1 MSELKQRVRR
11 PPKGNDLTEEHLD
24 RMNIG
29 RRYWSATL
37 QGIQPGVHRDAI
49 QLYLRD
55 WENNWNT
62 GWGVFL
68 WGANSVGKTFAAA
81 AILKELSRRGH
92 SCYCVLSD
100 VLKSAYI
107 DGQRF
112 DPEQSIVQ
120 RVESVDVLV
129 LEDLGK
135 EYSGKGSGWAEL
147 CFENMIRKRS
157 RNLLPTLITTN
168 LDPKSFRDRYDKSA
182 ASIAMES
189 MISVE
194 VKGTDMRRAAAI
206 RKTTEYQS
214 QRRK

>member
-1 MSELKQRVRR
+1 
-11 PPKGNDLTEEHLD
+11 
-24 RMNIG
+24 MNIG
-29 RRYWSATL
+29 RRYWQATL
-37 QGIQPGVHRDAI
+37 DGIQPGVHRDAI
-49 QLYLRD
+49 RLYLND
-55 WENNWNT
+55 FQSNWEG
-62 GWGVFL
+62 GWGLFL

-81 AILKELSRRGH
+81 AVLKELTNKGYS
-92 SCYCVLSD
+92 SYCVLSD

-112 DPEQSIVQ
+112 DPSQTIVQ
-120 RVESVDVLV
+120 RVESVDVLL

-157 RNLLPTLITTN
+157 RELLPTIITTN

-182 ASIAMES
+182 AAIAMES

-194 VKGTDMRRAAAI
+194 VKGTDMRRAAAA
-206 RKTTEYQS
+206 RKMGEYM
-214 QRRK
+214 RRR